1 MTLLRPSCLALVAL
15 SLPLAAQTPLFND
28 GPAFGGSRVF
38 SDGLNPLGN
47 PARYDQAPQGWHLS
61 WLDGDQRAQDNKKIL
76 GDTLATD
83 PAVVDAALRK
93 LQDAP
98 WAQRTRAYGLVI
110 AKEAAGLGFTREE
123 YHTSFARVD
132 LTNLGANLANNG
144 SFLDGRRAIVNRI
157 HFGGG
162 SLAAGTAVGFGFR
175 FERWELGGVAPML
188 AQGSEG
194 GAFPFTVPADPI
206 VMNYATT
213 SVKGTHW
220 ALDAGFT
227 RDLAEGLR
235 VGFMADQLNTKR
247 LWDVTLK
254 PQFRAALQ
262 LDLGPA
268 STLTLEGDL
277 NSAAR
282 MPFPEKQKA
291 MAASLRYRVSGA
303 VTFTVGGER
312 RQIGEAAVTRL
323 GATLSLRTQAFLVS
337 FGFQAGQDRPMKGIT
352 AMVN

>member
-1 MTLLRPSCLALVAL
+1 MTLLRPSFLAFAAL

-28 GPAFGGSRVF
+28 APAFGGSRVF

-47 PARYDQAPQGWHLS
+47 PARYDRAVQGWHLS
-61 WLDGDQRAQDNKKIL
+61 WLDGDQRAQDNKSIL
-76 GDTLATD
+76 KDTLATD

-98 WAQRTRAYGLVI
+98 WSQRTRAYGVAL
-110 AKEAAGLGFTREE
+110 AKEAAGIGFTREE
-123 YHTSFARVD
+123 YHTAFAHVD
-132 LTNLGANLANNG
+132 LNNLGANLANNT
-144 SFLDGRRAIVNRI
+144 SFLDGRRAIVNRF
-157 HFGGG
+157 HVGGG
-162 SLAAGTAVGFGFR
+162 SLAAGTAAGFGFR
-175 FERWELGGVAPML
+175 FERWELGGIAPLL
-188 AQGSEG
+188 AQGAEG
-194 GAFPFTVPADPI
+194 GTFPFAGSSDDI
-206 VMNYATT
+206 VMNYSTT
-213 SVKGTHW
+213 SVKGTNW

-235 VGFMADQLNTKR
+235 IGFMADQLNAKR
-247 LWDVTLK
+247 LWDVTMK

-291 MAASLRYRVSGA
+291 LAASLRYRVSGA

-323 GATLSLRTQAFLVS
+323 GATLSLHTPSFLVS
-337 FGFQAGQDRPMKGIT
+337 FGFQAGQDRPMKGLT

>member
-1 MTLLRPSCLALVAL
+1 MTLLRPSCLALAAL

-28 GPAFGGSRVF
+28 APAFGGSRVF

-47 PARYDQAPQGWHLS
+47 PARYDQAPRGWHVS

-76 GDTLATD
+76 GETLATD

-98 WAQRTRAYGLVI
+98 WAQRTRAYGLAI

-123 YHTSFARVD
+123 YHTSVAHVD
-132 LTNLGANLANNG
+132 LANLGANLANNATY
-144 SFLDGRRAIVNRI
+144 LDGRRAIVNRF
-157 HFGGG
+157 HVGGG

-175 FERWELGGVAPML
+175 FERWELGGVAPL
-188 AQGSEG
+188 LSQASGG
-194 GAFPFTVPADPI
+194 GAFPFTVPADDL
-206 VMNYATT
+206 VMNYGGTA
-213 SVKGTHW
+213 VKGTNW

-235 VGFMADQLNTKR
+235 IGATVDQLNAKR
-247 LWDVTLK
+247 LWDVDMK

-262 LDLGPA
+262 MDLGPA
-268 STLTLEGDL
+268 STLTLEADL

-291 MAASLRYRVSGA
+291 MAASLRYRVSGS

-312 RQIGEAAVTRL
+312 RQIADASVTRL
-323 GATLSLRTQAFLVS
+323 GATLSLRTPSFLVS
-337 FGFQAGQDRPMKGIT
+337 FGFQAGQDRPMKGLT